1 MSYDHYP
8 LTPIPMADLFGR
20 LKNLGLREERCKGT
34 APHEKCLTDGQNFLW
49 VACSGRELVKS
60 FTSSRRNDPI
70 LQVISEEFGVRIL
83 REDEYWYEKPPEECL
98 AAWDAAAEEADREFY
113 NEIVK
118 FVRGEDHDIKP
129 GSVWMIKA
137 EIAKR
142 LTANSPD
149 LLADAKRP
157 DLLKAIEILR
167 VTLSGALSF
176 EKLEVLIEN
185 LKTLLEPK
193 VGGRPVLESPGPRT
207 G

>member
-1 MSYDHYP
+1 MSTAYYP
-8 LTPIPMADLFGR
+8 LTPIRMADLFGR
-20 LKNLGLREERCKGT
+20 LKNLGVHEELCEGT
-34 APHEKCLTDGQNFLW
+34 TPDEKCLTDGRNFVW
-49 VACSGRELVKS
+49 VSCSGRELVRS
-60 FTSSRRNDPI
+60 FSCRGDPEHI

-83 REDEYWYEKPPEECL
+83 REDEYWNGYKPTEESR
-98 AAWDAAAEEADREFY
+98 AAWDAMAEKADREFF
-113 NEIVK
+113 NEMRK

-167 VTLSGALSF
+167 VTLSSAFSF
-176 EKLEVLIEN
+176 ENLEVLIKY
-185 LKTLLEPK
+185 LKTLLEPQA
-193 VGGRPVLESPGPRT
+193 GGHRGDAYAT
-207 G
+207 